1 LKNQPWIIFLKYPY
15 STIVLAC
22 IWIGSAIMV
31 YIDNNLPV
39 VEIVIIDII
48 AGWIITWL
56 SYKPGLLK

>member
-22 IWIGSAIMV
+22 IWIGIAIMV